1 MKIPWYIHGNWK
13 LDSSQLT
20 DLENNL
26 YKIGL
31 VSWEDKMI
39 TTYGQDCKE
48 LSFLKN
54 FYKERVDEI
63 AKDQTFYNNSL
74 IAFEFWAQMYDKKAI
89 HGTHTHFTNNNV
101 ISFVHFLQTN
111 NSKCFVFTNGS
122 EVEIP
127 QQQEGDFIVFPS
139 YVSHKVVTHNSDY
152 NRIVIAGNIK
162 ILEHE
167 N

>member
-26 YKIGL
+26 FKVGKL
-31 VSWEDKMI
+31 GVEDRML
-39 TTYGQDCKE
+39 TTYGQNCKE
-48 LSFLKN
+48 LSFLKS
-54 FYKERVDEI
+54 FYKDRVDEI
-63 AKDQTFYNNSL
+63 AKDQTFYNYSL
-74 IAFEFWAQMYDKKAI
+74 ISFEFWAQLYDKKSI
-89 HGTHTHFTNNNV
+89 HGIHTHFNSTTV
-101 ISFVHFLQTN
+101 LSFVHFLKTN
-111 NSKCFVFTNGS
+111 NTKCFEFTDGI

-139 YVSHKVVTHNSDY
+139 YVRHHVVTHNSNF
-152 NRIVIAGNIK
+152 NRIVIAGNIQ